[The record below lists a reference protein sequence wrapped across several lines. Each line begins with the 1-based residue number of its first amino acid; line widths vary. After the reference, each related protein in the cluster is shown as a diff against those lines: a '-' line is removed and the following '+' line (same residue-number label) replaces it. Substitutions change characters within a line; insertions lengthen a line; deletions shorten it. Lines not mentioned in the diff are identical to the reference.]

1 MLWLQIVTSI
11 DLILRW
17 FLRNKNCRTTSKKLS
32 LNVPFQAAHCI
43 VNTTNQ
49 VHYEQNS
56 WIQMVN
62 EVMSGAPDYTPDYVH
77 NFDFICMLVVVCQST
92 K

>member
-1 MLWLQIVTSI
+1 MFPSKQCTVSQTQ
-11 DLILRW
+11 LI
-17 FLRNKNCRTTSKKLS
+17 K
-32 LNVPFQAAHCI
+32 
-43 VNTTNQ
+43 

-62 EVMSGAPDYTPDYVH
+62 EVMSGAPDYTPDNVH
-77 NFDFICMLVVVCQST
+77 NFDFICMLVVACQST

>member
-1 MLWLQIVTSI
+1 MFPSKQCTVSQTQ
-11 DLILRW
+11 LI
-17 FLRNKNCRTTSKKLS
+17 K
-32 LNVPFQAAHCI
+32 
-43 VNTTNQ
+43 